1 MMKEAKGITLIALII
16 TIIVLLIL
24 SGVSIAMLTGDN
36 GIITKAIEAKEKTE
50 EAKIREEQEL
60 NNLLNEIINEVTS
73 EEGYNERK
81 SVNSPKVT
89 KGMIPIKYNGTDW
102 VVCSK
107 EDPEWYSY
115 DDTKKWANIM
125 LSDGTYKEGKVQEG
139 QVVKEN
145 ELGSMYVW
153 IPRYAY
159 RIVGEK
165 NIEVNFL
172 KGNTN
177 QDKVGKEYT
186 EDENVDTKTTAIVHP
201 AFRLGGGKLS
211 GIWVAKFEASGT
223 NKNGQAVGN
232 GSSTSSAQQ
241 YAPDETTLVKSLPN
255 KISWRHI
262 TIGESQKRSMD
273 IAGAQKEKYGLEYA
287 NSHLIRNSEWG
298 AVAYLCYS
306 QYGNVPK
313 INGASSLVSGSHWYD
328 MYTGQGPKGTNDEG
342 WYSRTDDTHN
352 YNTPNGVLAST
363 TGNATGIY
371 DMNGGNTGQGP
382 KGTND
387 EGWYSR
393 TDDTHNYNTPNGVLA
408 STTGNATGI
417 YDMNGGNWEKV
428 AGYLDNGNGN
438 LNYYGKSAD
447 GSIKYFEN
455 GKINPAYESLWD
467 KYEVSEE
474 EKTNKISLGDGTT
487 LTQGE
492 LWNWNKRE
500 EKHHE
505 ARRRITESTYNN
517 MANHKGIG
525 VISLGDGTT
534 LTQGE
539 LWNWNKREEKHHEAR
554 RRITESTYNNMAN
567 HKGIGVSEISTAFSF
582 YAPYGTDSNNQIWG
596 WFKTAQEAVA
606 GKQNYARAWDNDY
619 VLMGHGAFPFVLRGG
634 SCIDGS
640 SAGVLGSF
648 VTGGAPYG
656 NDGFRSVLVV

>member
-1 MMKEAKGITLIALII
+1 MITKKVKRTFKNENAITLIALVI

-24 SGVSIAMLTGDN
+24 AGVSISMLTGDN
-36 GIITKAIEAKEKTE
+36 GILTQAKEAKEKTE
-50 EAKIREEQEL
+50 EAKRKEEQQL
-60 NNLLNEIINEVTS
+60 QSLLNKITSEVPS
-73 EEGYNERK
+73 EEGYNVNK
-81 SVNSPKVT
+81 NVNSPKVT
-89 KGMIPIKYNGTDW
+89 TGMIPVKYNGTDW

-107 EDPEWYSY
+107 DDLEWYSY
-115 DDTKKWANIM
+115 DDTKKWANVM
-125 LSDGTYKEGKVQEG
+125 LSDGTYKEGKAQEG
-139 QVVKEN
+139 QIVKES

-159 RIVGEK
+159 RIAGEK

-177 QDKVGKEYT
+177 KDKNNKEYT
-186 EDENVDTKTTAIVHP
+186 INESADTKTTAIVHP
-201 AFRLGGGKLS
+201 AFSLGGGQLS

-241 YAPDETTLVKSLPN
+241 YAPDETTIAKSLPN
-255 KISWRHI
+255 KISWRYT

-313 INGASSLVSGSHWYD
+313 INGAGSLVPNRHWYD

-342 WYSRTDDTHN
+342 WYNRTDETHN
-352 YNTPNGVLAST
+352 YNTENGILAST
-363 TGNATGIY
+363 TGNITGIY
-371 DMNGGNTGQGP
+371 DMNGG
-382 KGTND
+382 
-387 EGWYSR
+387 S
-393 TDDTHNYNTPNGVLA
+393 
-408 STTGNATGI
+408 
-417 YDMNGGNWEKV
+417 WERV

-438 LNYYGKSAD
+438 LNNYGKSAD

-455 GKINPAYESLWD
+455 GKLNSNYESLWD

-492 LWNWNKRE
+492 LWDWNKRE
-500 EKHHE
+500 EKHQE

-517 MANHKGIG
+517 MSKHKGIG
-525 VISLGDGTT
+525 VN
-534 LTQGE
+534 E
-539 LWNWNKREEKHHEAR
+539 
-554 RRITESTYNNMAN
+554 
-567 HKGIGVSEISTAFSF
+567 VSTAFSF
-582 YAPYGTDSNNQIWG
+582 YAPYALATETNKNPWG
-596 WFKTAQEAVA
+596 WFKTVQEALK
-606 GKQNYARAWDNDY
+606 GTQNYVGAWDNDF
-619 VLMGHGAFPFVLRGG
+619 VLIGHSASPFVLRGG
-634 SCIDGS
+634 ICVNDSG
-640 SAGVLGSF
+640 AGVLNLGLTNGYADSYF
-648 VTGGAPYG
+648 
-656 NDGFRSVLVV
+656 GFRSVLVV

>member
-1 MMKEAKGITLIALII
+1 MSENNRNPIEKCRKKLSQFTTMNVIDGQASLVIHASLIFYSLTIDNI
-16 TIIVLLIL
+16 LNIIVLLIL
-24 SGVSIAMLTGDN
+24 AGVSIAMLTGDN
-36 GIITKAIEAKEKTE
+36 GILTQAKLAKEKTE
-50 EAKIREEQEL
+50 EAKTKEEQQL
-60 NNLLNEIINEVTS
+60 QSLLNRITSEVPS
-73 EEGYNERK
+73 EEGFNESK
-81 SVNSPKVT
+81 NVNSPKVT
-89 KGMIPIKYNGTDW
+89 TGMIPVKHNGTDW

-125 LSDGTYKEGKVQEG
+125 LSDGKYKEGKVQEG

-165 NIEVNFL
+165 NIEVKFL

-177 QDKVGKEYT
+177 KDKNNKEYT
-186 EDENVDTKTTAIVHP
+186 INESVDTKTTPIVHP
-201 AFRLGGGKLS
+201 AFSLGGGQLS

-223 NKNGQAVGN
+223 NKDGQAVGN
-232 GSSTSSAQQ
+232 GSSSSSAQQ
-241 YAPDETTLVKSLPN
+241 YAPDETTIAKSLPN

-273 IAGAQKEKYGLEYA
+273 IAGAQKEKYGLDYA

-313 INGASSLVSGSHWYD
+313 INGAGSVVSNSHWYD

-342 WYSRTDDTHN
+342 WYNRTDETHN
-352 YNTPNGVLAST
+352 YNTALGILAST
-363 TGNATGIY
+363 TGNVTGIY
-371 DMNGGNTGQGP
+371 DMNGGSW
-382 KGTND
+382 
-387 EGWYSR
+387 EG
-393 TDDTHNYNTPNGVLA
+393 
-408 STTGNATGI
+408 
-417 YDMNGGNWEKV
+417 V

-438 LNYYGKSAD
+438 LTAYGQSAD

-455 GKINPAYESLWD
+455 GKINPTYASLWD

-492 LWNWNKRE
+492 LWDWNKKE

-505 ARRRITESTYNN
+505 ARRRITEGTYKN

-525 VISLGDGTT
+525 VNEVSEEFSFHAPCNSTDGTNRPW
-534 LTQGE
+534 E
-539 LWNWNKREEKHHEAR
+539 
-554 RRITESTYNNMAN
+554 
-567 HKGIGVSEISTAFSF
+567 
-582 YAPYGTDSNNQIWG
+582 
-596 WFKTAQEAVA
+596 WFKTTQEAVQ
-606 GKQNYARAWDNDY
+606 GTRNYARAWDNDR
-619 VLMGHGAFPFVLRGG
+619 VLIGHSTYPFVIRGG
-634 SCIDGS
+634 DCVDGS
-640 SAGVLGSF
+640 SAGVFASY
-648 VTGGAPYG
+648 VTGSVYHS
-656 NDGFRSVLVV
+656 DGFRSVLVV